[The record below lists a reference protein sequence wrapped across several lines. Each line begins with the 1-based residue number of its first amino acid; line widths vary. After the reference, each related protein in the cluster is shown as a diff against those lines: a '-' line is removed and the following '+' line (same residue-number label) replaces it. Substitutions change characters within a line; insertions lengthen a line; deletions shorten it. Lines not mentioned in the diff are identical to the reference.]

1 MGKKISKFK
10 QFNKDDF
17 NFINVNST
25 TKGGDFLNIEHKGDD
40 MSFNNIINT
49 NINKVKENKDFIKNN
64 NISIPKQTNLN
75 KNINNNINNNII
87 NNNINN
93 NIINNNIN
101 SNIFNNNINNK
112 IINNDI
118 NNNINTNK
126 KLSDFELYFNK
137 DTHLLDEE
145 GMEKIGKDLD
155 IDIYTNMFFTYF
167 LFKSKS
173 YDLEKITEEEY
184 NRGLNYFKINSI
196 KEYPKDKIINFHLS
210 IDSIEFKEYYLYL
223 YQINKSLKG
232 NYIEFEIVEIYF
244 SQLFNEYDYV
254 KEFLNFIK
262 EKKNSCHITNDQ
274 WLEFLELIRLY
285 KTNFPGNYNPNVDSW
300 PSLFDEFYYYYC
312 DNHNIKYEKPE
323 EY

>member
-17 NFINVNST
+17 NFINVNSS
-25 TKGGDFLNIEHKGDD
+25 TKGGDFLNIDHKGDD
-40 MSFNNIINT
+40 MSFNNIINK
-49 NINKVKENKDFIKNN
+49 NINKVKKNKEFIKNN

-101 SNIFNNNINNK
+101 KNIINNNINNN
-112 IINNDI
+112 IINSDI

-137 DTHLLDEE
+137 ESHLLVEE

-167 LFKSKS
+167 LFKSRRKAI
-173 YDLEKITEEEY
+173 YKL
-184 NRGLNYFKINSI
+184 
-196 KEYPKDKIINFHLS
+196 PKA
-210 IDSIEFKEYYLYL
+210 
-223 YQINKSLKG
+223 Q
-232 NYIEFEIVEIYF
+232 
-244 SQLFNEYDYV
+244 
-254 KEFLNFIK
+254 
-262 EKKNSCHITNDQ
+262 
-274 WLEFLELIRLY
+274 
-285 KTNFPGNYNPNVDSW
+285 
-300 PSLFDEFYYYYC
+300 
-312 DNHNIKYEKPE
+312 
-323 EY
+323 

>member
-75 KNINNNINNNII
+75 KNNNNINNNNINNNINNNNNNINNNII

-93 NIINNNIN
+93 NINR
-101 SNIFNNNINNK
+101 
-112 IINNDI
+112 
-118 NNNINTNK
+118 NK

-137 DTHLLDEE
+137 ETHLLDED

-184 NRGLNYFKINSI
+184 NRGLKYFKINSI

-232 NYIEFEIVEIYF
+232 NYIEFEIVDIYF

-254 KEFLNFIK
+254 KEFLDFIK
-262 EKKNSCHITNDQ
+262 EKKIVV
-274 WLEFLELIRLY
+274 I
-285 KTNFPGNYNPNVDSW
+285 
-300 PSLFDEFYYYYC
+300 
-312 DNHNIKYEKPE
+312 
-323 EY
+323 